1 MPYVLQINGRTVVLD
16 DQDARGMLD
25 QLVRQTRIQLWNR
38 AGGPDSYFSHYYRVW
53 EQHNR
58 CHAVNLFVL
67 TMEALGGANLP
78 PANWANR
85 LRRTQQQLGRM
96 IRPASIG
103 NFYQQYP
110 NWNRGQARFVRDMKT
125 YMNRMQ
131 LGAGRTIT
139 VLELTRDSSFVILGV
154 CASILTAGAASGPAA
169 AAASS
174 TSGALVR
181 AAASQFLVNQ
191 ISSSATR
198 LGRSLAG
205 ERVTTRETVDDIVN
219 SALQSVPDAMLG
231 GIIGKFMGPLTNR
244 LSVYAGRELARG
256 SLIRGVTLELSRS
269 QIEAAIGRAVDRM
282 LGRQPIDIRRIL
294 ESSAGERDNRGH
306 ANVMADGL
314 MQNRNF
320 RRLLGEELQNQ
331 A

>member
-67 TMEALGGANLP
+67 AMEALGGANLP

-110 NWNRGQARFVRDMKT
+110 NWNRAQARFVRDMKT

-131 LGAGRTIT
+131 TGAGRTVT
-139 VLELTRDSSFVILGV
+139 VLELTRDSSFAILGV
-154 CASILTAGAASGPAA
+154 CASILTAGA
-169 AAASS
+169 
-174 TSGALVR
+174 GAGG
-181 AAASQFLVNQ
+181 
-191 ISSSATR
+191 
-198 LGRSLAG
+198 GRPVS
-205 ERVTTRETVDDIVN
+205 R
-219 SALQSVPDAMLG
+219 QS
-231 GIIGKFMGPLTNR
+231 N
-244 LSVYAGRELARG
+244 
-256 SLIRGVTLELSRS
+256 
-269 QIEAAIGRAVDRM
+269 IGRAVDRM